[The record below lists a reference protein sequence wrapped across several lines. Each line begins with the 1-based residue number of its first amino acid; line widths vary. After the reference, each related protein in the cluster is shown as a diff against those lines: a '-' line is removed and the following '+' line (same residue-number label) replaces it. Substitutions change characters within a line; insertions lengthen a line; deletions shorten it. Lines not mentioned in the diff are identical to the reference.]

1 MTDIKILDKPNFIDK
16 GWEVVGRHA
25 VWDCESDSID
35 LGISNEVSIEESVD
49 LEVSEEY
56 THEVNGQVTVG
67 ASAEIKT
74 GVGFVVD
81 AKWTLSTEVS
91 AGYSHTWTNGHSR
104 TTGKA
109 TAAST
114 GTSLDKSMQ
123 SESGV
128 AGIFVSIENL
138 LNFS

>member
-25 VWDCESDSID
+25 VWDWESDSID

-56 THEVNGQVTVG
+56 SHEVNGQVTIG
-67 ASAEIKT
+67 ATSTIEGKIF
-74 GVGFVVD
+74 GIG
-81 AKWTLSTEVS
+81 AKYDLTTEVS
-91 AGYSHTWTNGHSR
+91 AGCSHTWTNGHSR

-114 GTSLDKSMQ
+114 GTSLDKSME
-123 SESGV
+123 SENGV
-128 AGIFVSIENL
+128 AGIFCVH
-138 LNFS
+138 

>member
-1 MTDIKILDKPNFIDK
+1 M
-16 GWEVVGRHA
+16 
-25 VWDCESDSID
+25 
-35 LGISNEVSIEESVD
+35 SIEESVD

-56 THEVNGQVTVG
+56 SHEVNGQVTIG
-67 ASAEIKT
+67 ATSTIEGKFFGI
-74 GVGFVVD
+74 G
-81 AKWTLSTEVS
+81 AKYDLTTEVS

-114 GTSLDKSMQ
+114 GTSLDKSME

-128 AGIFVSIENL
+128 AGIFCVH
-138 LNFS
+138 